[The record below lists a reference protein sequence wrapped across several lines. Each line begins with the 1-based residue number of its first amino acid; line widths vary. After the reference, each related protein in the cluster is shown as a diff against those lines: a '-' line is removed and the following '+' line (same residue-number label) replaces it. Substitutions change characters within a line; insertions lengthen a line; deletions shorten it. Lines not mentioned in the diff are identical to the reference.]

1 MQSEKS
7 QAIKISLDLIDQNKY
22 NEAITKLNDY
32 LNINPK
38 ELEIL
43 NLLALIYEK
52 NNNLEESI
60 IIYKKILFIEKS
72 FKIYDRLGEVYIKK
86 DQYEQSKKYFNKS
99 LLINEKNPTTQNNL
113 GMVLAYLDEEKK
125 SITHFKKAISLDR
138 NYRDPVYNLLEIYEK
153 SNSIINFKKLIDS
166 VLKIFKNDQIIKFYY
181 SLLLKKNN
189 EYKKAKQ
196 NLLEINMNNNIWNI
210 KKHYQLGVINDK
222 LKNYSEAYQYF
233 ENANIMTLKLIGK
246 HRLTNNS
253 FMKKLDE
260 YLIQSKIKFKTPA
273 SINKKVNHF
282 FLIGFPRS
290 GTTLLDTILRRHKN
304 IIVCEEKNMVSEMN
318 KDLVSIKNL
327 QNISNKKLQNLAD
340 KYFSELS
347 KVIDIKKINKNIIVD
362 KLPLNIVEA
371 RIINLVFPN
380 AKFIFSLRHPL
391 DCVLSSYIQQF
402 KLNNAMIN
410 FLDLETT
417 AEMYDKI
424 MKIWKNYKEISTDN
438 IHQIKYE
445 DLINNQ
451 QSTLLKLMNF
461 MGLKWDKK
469 LLDSGAINKERG
481 RIRTPSYDQV
491 IQPIYKSS
499 VYRWKNY
506 TNELSKITLKI
517 DKWCKYFDYKIN

>member
-1 MQSEKS
+1 
-7 QAIKISLDLIDQNKY
+7 
-22 NEAITKLNDY
+22 
-32 LNINPK
+32 
-38 ELEIL
+38 
-43 NLLALIYEK
+43 
-52 NNNLEESI
+52 
-60 IIYKKILFIEKS
+60 
-72 FKIYDRLGEVYIKK
+72 
-86 DQYEQSKKYFNKS
+86 
-99 LLINEKNPTTQNNL
+99 
-113 GMVLAYLDEEKK
+113 
-125 SITHFKKAISLDR
+125 
-138 NYRDPVYNLLEIYEK
+138 
-153 SNSIINFKKLIDS
+153 
-166 VLKIFKNDQIIKFYY
+166 
-181 SLLLKKNN
+181 
-189 EYKKAKQ
+189 
-196 NLLEINMNNNIWNI
+196 
-210 KKHYQLGVINDK
+210 
-222 LKNYSEAYQYF
+222 
-233 ENANIMTLKLIGK
+233 
-246 HRLTNNS
+246 
-253 FMKKLDE
+253 
-260 YLIQSKIKFKTPA
+260 
-273 SINKKVNHF
+273 
-282 FLIGFPRS
+282 
-290 GTTLLDTILRRHKN
+290 
-304 IIVCEEKNMVSEMN
+304 MN

-380 AKFIFSLRHPL
+380 AKFIFSLRPPL
-391 DCVLSSYIQQF
+391 DCVLSSYNQQF

-424 MKIWKNYKEISTDN
+424 IKIWKNYKEISTDN

-481 RIRTPSYDQV
+481 RIRTPTYDQV

-506 TNELSKITLKI
+506 TNELSKINFKI